1 MSEKSFLLFKFYK
14 KKKKTIF
21 AESYRYS
28 SYIFQIFNK
37 INVRFCRE
45 MKEEKKRKGLWN
57 ESLVILKQ
65 RTCFPD
71 TQDFFSAVWID
82 DLPFFIRL
90 IRILRTI
97 LRTRFIKWN
106 FDISFFNFSRYRFGQ
121 LLFYFRIDV
130 NIGELLRA
138 FYCHFQDAI

>member
-1 MSEKSFLLFKFYK
+1 MSEKSFLLFKFYKK

-28 SYIFQIFNK
+28 SYIFQIFSK

-57 ESLVILKQ
+57 ESLIILKQ

-97 LRTRFIKWN
+97 FRTRLIKRN
-106 FDISFFNFSRYRFGQ
+106 FDISFSNFYRFGQ
-121 LLFYFRIDV
+121 LLFYFHIDV

-138 FYCHFQDAI
+138 FYCHFQNAI

>member
-1 MSEKSFLLFKFYK
+1 LILSEVVTSAAIDWAIGLCRKNRFSCSNSIK

-28 SYIFQIFNK
+28 SYIFQIFSK

-90 IRILRTI
+90 IVFLERFFEQDLSNEILTFLSPI
-97 LRTRFIKWN
+97 FIDLDN
-106 FDISFFNFSRYRFGQ
+106 CFFIFISM
-121 LLFYFRIDV
+121 
-130 NIGELLRA
+130 
-138 FYCHFQDAI
+138 